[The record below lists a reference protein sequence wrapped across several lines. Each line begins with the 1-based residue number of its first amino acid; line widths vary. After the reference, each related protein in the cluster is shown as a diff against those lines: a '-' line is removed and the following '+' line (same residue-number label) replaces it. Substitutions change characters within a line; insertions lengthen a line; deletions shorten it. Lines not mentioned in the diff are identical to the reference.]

1 MKRLLGAGSWLD
13 YRWSR
18 CVGVCV
24 CWVGC
29 VQQQAISWVSLSA
42 AVVLKRALASPS
54 FSASLLATF
63 EIRRLAALQFAF
75 LQYFYVFWM
84 FILKKKCVLFLCPLY
99 ISLYMRLHCTV
110 FSARPSPPAIEAI
123 AAVHE
128 THHRAAVKI
137 THKHTCSCQSHGY
150 NLTYIV

>member
-1 MKRLLGAGSWLD
+1 M
-13 YRWSR
+13 
-18 CVGVCV
+18 
-24 CWVGC
+24 
-29 VQQQAISWVSLSA
+29 SLSA

-54 FSASLLATF
+54 FSASLIATF
-63 EIRRLAALQFAF
+63 EIRLAALQFAF
-75 LQYFYVFWM
+75 LQYFYVFLNVY
-84 FILKKKCVLFLCPLY
+84 IKKKCVLFLRPLY

-123 AAVHE
+123 AVVHE
-128 THHRAAVKI
+128 THHRAVVKI